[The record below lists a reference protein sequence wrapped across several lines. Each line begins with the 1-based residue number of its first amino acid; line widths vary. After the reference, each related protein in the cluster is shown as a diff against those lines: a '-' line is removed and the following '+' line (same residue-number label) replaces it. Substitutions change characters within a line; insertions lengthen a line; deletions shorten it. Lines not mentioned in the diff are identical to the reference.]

1 MTADDIAGFVAL
13 GGGAVVLTTQRGF
26 NPAVPA
32 IAAPLAV
39 AWPHGAPALGAGV
52 ALGALTLARPRRLPG
67 PAYLFAVALAI
78 TIAITGD
85 GGLVRGAA
93 AAIAVAVV
101 APAYVRT
108 VEDLVVACI
117 AFGLASGGVAL
128 AASVNGTGGVRAD
141 LIAVAAAG
149 GIALA
154 GTSGARAVAA
164 VDLAGVLA
172 LPSKAGVVA
181 AAVAVIGLLLVRRLP
196 PLDAILA
203 GIATALAW
211 IAGAPFAHAPWRSLN
226 AFSDSYHRLGP
237 AGAAIFVLLLAATLW
252 GLPRPFAPGALV
264 AVAGAAFAPVE
275 ATATLFL
282 FAGFA
287 ASSSSPEGRL
297 HSSLDE
303 RRLLERERELDEEK
317 KRLRRRREALDEREA
332 QLALREGATARPAPP
347 QPTVASPPPSAFEPP
362 APPPTPPPPPPPP
375 PEPEPEFVRPAD
387 GPLQPRFQQWN
398 LAALA
403 ALVEAQGPGY
413 PDRYEEWQIYLE
425 TLAPYVENGVL
436 PARFDSTVVD
446 VFGPLLGDATSV

>member
-1 MTADDIAGFVAL
+1 MTADDVAGFVAL

-67 PAYLFAVALAI
+67 PAYVVAVALAVA
-78 TIAITGD
+78 IAIAGD
-85 GGLVRGAA
+85 GGLVRGGA

-117 AFGLASGGVAL
+117 GFGLASGGVAL
-128 AASVNGTGGVRAD
+128 AAAVNGTGGVRAD

-154 GTSGARAVAA
+154 GGSGARAVAA

-172 LPSKAGVVA
+172 LPSKAGIVA
-181 AAVAVIGLLLVRRLP
+181 AAVAVLGLLVVRRLP

-237 AGAAIFVLLLAATLW
+237 VGAALFVLLLAATTV
-252 GLPRPFAPGALV
+252 GLPRPFAPGAL
-264 AVAGAAFAPVE
+264 AAIAGAAFAPVE

-297 HSSLDE
+297 HTSLDE
-303 RRLLERERELDEEK
+303 RRLLERERELDEERR
-317 KRLRRRREALDEREA
+317 RLRRRREALDEREA
-332 QLALREGATARPAPP
+332 QLARREGAIGQALP
-347 QPTVASPPPSAFEPP
+347 QPVAPAAEPQSRPQPAP
-362 APPPTPPPPPPPP
+362 APPPTPPPPPPSE
-375 PEPEPEFVRPAD
+375 PEPEPVRPV
-387 GPLQPRFQQWN
+387 GGELQPGFQEWN
-398 LAALA
+398 LRALA
-403 ALVEAQGPGY
+403 DLVAERGPGY

-425 TLAPYVENGVL
+425 TLAPHAENGIL
-436 PARFDSTVVD
+436 PARFDATVVD
-446 VFGPLLGDATSV
+446 VFGPLLTDATSV